1 MGDMDSCA
9 QALRF
14 HGGMEPK
21 RAADDKD
28 QLLFTP
34 WTKWISTGP
43 VPHWTAAAPQCKGR
57 SGWQRGEPCKDL
69 LGLPR
74 QGCGD
79 LRLGGVF
86 RQPFFWEFYHFQL
99 TVAGE
104 ALGILRYSL
113 L

>member
-1 MGDMDSCA
+1 
-9 QALRF
+9 
-14 HGGMEPK
+14 MEPK

-34 WTKWISTGP
+34 VGPSGYQLGQFLTGP
-43 VPHWTAAAPQCKGR
+43 QPPLNAKDDQAG
-57 SGWQRGEPCKDL
+57 SGGEPCKDL

-113 L
+113 PIKFFFQLSNT